1 MFPPGGVRGVN
12 VNHLVGVL
20 SNSIGWER
28 SQAERT
34 INLINPEIPDGQL

>member
-1 MFPPGGVRGVN
+1 VRGVN
-12 VNHLVGVL
+12 VNHLLDVL
-20 SNSIGWER
+20 SNDNILSIGWER